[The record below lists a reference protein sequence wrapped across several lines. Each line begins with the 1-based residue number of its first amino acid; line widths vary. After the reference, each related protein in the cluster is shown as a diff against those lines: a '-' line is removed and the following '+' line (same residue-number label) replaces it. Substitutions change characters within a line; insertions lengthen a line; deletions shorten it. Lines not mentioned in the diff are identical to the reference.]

1 MDCTRDD
8 SGKRRTGRRIARGSL
23 VLAWYVAVVGFMLSV
38 GSVGAPAIA
47 QDLWGVDNTVA
58 AFARSGNTLYVGGA
72 FNWVGPSTGG
82 LVALPKRSSTPLA
95 LFPRVAGYVVDV
107 AADGHGGW
115 FVSGNFTAIG
125 GVPRYCLA
133 HVLADGSIAPWNPSP
148 NHVSYG
154 TGGLLVSGNTIYV
167 CGGFATI
174 AGKPRQYIAALDAT
188 TGEAL
193 AWDAHAD
200 GLVAPLAIRGNVLYV
215 GGGFSHVGGQP
226 RQNIAAL
233 DTKTGNA
240 TPWNPAADGWVSAVA
255 LWGKRVYAGGS
266 FDRIGGKARTA
277 LAELDPETGLATD
290 WNANLPMASSEV
302 GAMEVQGDR
311 LYFGGQFN
319 GVGGQS
325 RHSLAAFDLRTGV
338 LLDWNP
344 PWKSDPNHVPI
355 IYALRVDGRS
365 IYVGGQFDH
374 LGGQPRKY
382 VAELDAR
389 TGEATDW
396 NPDPNNDI
404 FTIGVSED
412 RVLIGGWMKSVAMV
426 PRHHIAAF
434 DLSTGRVKDWNPNL
448 DGVFVHA
455 LAVHGGRLYIG
466 GAFSNAGGKPRGM
479 LAALDTL
486 TAAATVWSP
495 DADEAVNALLVR
507 GDTVYVGG
515 NFRHV
520 GGQARDYLAALD
532 ANTGAALPWN
542 PSPNDFVEALTSNGN
557 TVYAG
562 GWFTRMGGAER
573 NSVAAVDA
581 TSGALLPWQVDAR
594 QVVSSFATIGNTLY
608 LGGPFD
614 NVNGQPRNGLAA
626 VDGTTG
632 ALLPWDP
639 NPVGPRES
647 AWYTSIRAL
656 AAHGNT
662 VFVGGDFT
670 QIGGQAHASLAALDP
685 VTGSALPWGPDPDQ
699 SVWALDAS
707 SDRLFAGGY
716 FQAAEWTPHLAVMGV
731 SFPATALERR
741 NLLDEADVALANRG
755 AVTLEPVAPNP
766 IRSSGTVRFSLP
778 RTAPVSLSI
787 FDLRGRR
794 VAALLRQEV
803 TESGEHVVPILTEG
817 LCQGAYFVRLDVDG
831 TTRTEKLVILR

>member
-1 MDCTRDD
+1 MDSTNDD
-8 SGKRRTGRRIARGSL
+8 PGMKRTGRRIARGSRG
-23 VLAWYVAVVGFMLSV
+23 LAWCLAVVGFVL
-38 GSVGAPAIA
+38 GAESAAARAIA

-82 LVALPKRSSTPLA
+82 LVALPKHSSMRVA
-95 LFPRVAGYVVDV
+95 SFPRVTGYVVDV

-115 FVSGNFTAIG
+115 FVSGKFTAIG

-133 HVLADGSIAPWNPSP
+133 HVLADGSIAPWNPNP

-154 TGGLLVSGNTIYV
+154 TGGLLVSGNTVYV

-174 AGKPRQYIAALDAT
+174 AGKPRQYIAALDGT

-193 AWDAHAD
+193 DWDAHAD
-200 GLVAPLAIRGNVLYV
+200 GLVAPLAIHGNVLYV
-215 GGGFSHVGGQP
+215 GGGFSHVGGKA

-233 DTKTGNA
+233 DAKTGNA
-240 TPWNPAADGWVSAVA
+240 TSWNPAADGWVSAVS

-266 FDRIGGKARTA
+266 FDHIGGKARTA

-290 WNANLPMASSEV
+290 WNPILPVASSEV
-302 GAMEVQGDR
+302 GAMDVHGGR

-319 GVGGQS
+319 GVDGES
-325 RHSLAAFDLRTGV
+325 RHSLAAFDLRTGF
-338 LLDWNP
+338 LMDWNP
-344 PWKSDPNHVPI
+344 PWRSVPNHVPI
-355 IYALRVDGRS
+355 IYALKVDGRS

-374 LGGQPRKY
+374 VGGKQRKY

-396 NPDPNNDI
+396 DPDPNNDI

-412 RVLIGGWMKSVAMV
+412 QVLIGGWMKSVAMV
-426 PRHHIAAF
+426 PRHHLAAF

-455 LAVHGGRLYIG
+455 LAVHRGRLYVG
-466 GAFSNAGGKPRGM
+466 GAFWNAGGEPRSM

-486 TAAATVWSP
+486 TGAATDWKP
-495 DADEAVNALLVR
+495 DADDLVNAVLMR
-507 GDTVYVGG
+507 GDTVFVGG
-515 NFRHV
+515 NFSHI

-542 PSPNDFVEALTSNGN
+542 PSPNDYVEALTSIGN

-562 GWFTRMGGAER
+562 GWFTRMGGADR

-581 TSGALLPWQVDAR
+581 ASGAVLPWQVDAR
-594 QVVSSFATIGNTLY
+594 AVVSSFATIGNTVY

-614 NVNGQPRNGLAA
+614 RVNGQARNGLAA

-632 ALLPWDP
+632 ALQPWDP

-647 AWYTSIRAL
+647 AWYTSVRAL

-685 VTGSALPWGPDPDQ
+685 VTGAALVWGPDPDQ
-699 SVWALDAS
+699 SVWALDAT

-716 FQAAEWTPHLAVMGV
+716 FQAAAWTPHLAVMGV
-731 SFPATALERR
+731 AFPALALAQRNALEVR
-741 NLLDEADVALANRG
+741 DVEAGNRHE
-755 AVTLEPVAPNP
+755 VTLEQVAPNP
-766 IRSSGTVRFSLP
+766 VRSSGVLRFSLP
-778 RTAPVSLSI
+778 RAGPVSLTI
-787 FDLRGRR
+787 YDLQGRR
-794 VAALLRQEV
+794 VAALLQHEVQEAGPHSV
-803 TESGEHVVPILTEG
+803 SIRTEAWRT
-817 LCQGAYFVRLDVDG
+817 GAYFVRLDAQG
-831 TTRTEKLVILR
+831 TVRTEKIVVLR